1 MATTPEASDA
11 DLRNRLR
18 GEPGVTPEDTR
29 SELLQDGQDKVLRD
43 NLRGV
48 PGVAPEDTHSE
59 LLAEKAKEE
68 RKAQE
73 ADSMRQERE
82 ATAALG
88 LKSKPRRELP
98 ATWPTIPTWWPLAS
112 AVKAIRS
119 TCVATWPCKPRSTQR
134 MTRH

>member
-59 LLAEKAKEE
+59 LLAEKAKDE
-68 RKAQE
+68 RKAQIDFLIAGTRAE
-73 ADSMRQERE
+73 QIHQIGHVVVLFRRNADEPKI
-82 ATAALG
+82 AL
-88 LKSKPRRELP
+88 PR
-98 ATWPTIPTWWPLAS
+98 
-112 AVKAIRS
+112 
-119 TCVATWPCKPRSTQR
+119 
-134 MTRH
+134 

>member
-68 RKAQE
+68 RKALYDQVQDYVVNE
-73 ADSMRQERE
+73 QAYI
-82 ATAALG
+82 LP
-88 LKSKPRRELP
+88 LYVPRDNW
-98 ATWPTIPTWWPLAS
+98 AAS
-112 AVKAIRS
+112 AAIQGINVSEISGHIFS
-119 TCVATWPCKPRSTQR
+119 TVAVWRAE
-134 MTRH
+134 